1 MVEDKENRYTVPG
14 LQRGL
19 EILGAFSQDNKP
31 LSGAELARRLQL
43 PRASV
48 FRLLQ
53 TLELMGFVE
62 RIGESSQYKLGLAV
76 LRLGFGYLASLEIT
90 HLGQPILERLS
101 ASTGLSSHL
110 VVRDHT
116 QVVIVAKVLG
126 RTSLFNSLQV
136 GARLPAHATVIGRV
150 LLSDFTSDQL
160 SALFTNA
167 PLQAYTEHTPT
178 SISRLA
184 ELIAQLKT
192 QGHGI
197 SQGGFEIGIS
207 TIAAPVRDQTGQV
220 VAALSITVPS
230 QQIEPSNLNPLLN
243 ELKRCAA
250 ELSISM
256 GYREPFMASSRALER
271 RESPV
276 LSAVD

>member
-1 MVEDKENRYTVPG
+1 MSEDKENRYTVPG

-19 EILGAFSQDNKP
+19 EILEAFSQENKP
-31 LSGAELARRLQL
+31 LSGAELSRRLNL

-90 HLGQPILERLS
+90 HLGQPILDRLS
-101 ASTGLSSHL
+101 TSTGFSSHL

-126 RTSLFNSLQV
+126 RNSLFNSLQV

-150 LLSDFTSDQL
+150 LLSDFTIDQL
-160 SALFTNA
+160 HTLFNNV

-178 SISRLA
+178 SIARLA
-184 ELIAQLKT
+184 ELIAQVKK

-197 SQGGFEIGIS
+197 SQGGFEMGIS
-207 TIAAPVRDQTGQV
+207 TIAAPVRDQSRQV

-230 QQIEPSNLNPLLN
+230 QQIEPSNLSPLLN
-243 ELKRCAA
+243 ELKRSAL
-250 ELSISM
+250 ELSSLM
-256 GYREPFMASSRALER
+256 GYRESVSLASKALQER
-271 RESPV
+271 DQSM

>member
-1 MVEDKENRYTVPG
+1 MSEDKENRYTVPG

-19 EILGAFSQDNKP
+19 EILEAFSQENKP
-31 LSGAELARRLQL
+31 LSGAELSRRLNL

-62 RIGESSQYKLGLAV
+62 RIAQSSQYKLGLAV
-76 LRLGFGYLASLEIT
+76 LRLGFGYLASLEIS

-101 ASTGLSSHL
+101 ANTGFSSHL

-126 RTSLFNSLQV
+126 RNSLFNSLQV

-150 LLSDFTSDQL
+150 LLSDFTSEQL
-160 SALFTNA
+160 RALFMKET
-167 PLQAYTEHTPT
+167 LQAYTEHTPT
-178 SISRLA
+178 NISRLA
-184 ELIAQLKT
+184 ELIAQAKS

-197 SQGGFEIGIS
+197 SQGGFEMGIS
-207 TIAAPVRDQTGQV
+207 TIAAPVRDQSRQV

-230 QQIEPSNLNPLLN
+230 QQIEPSNLNPLLD
-243 ELKRCAA
+243 ELKRCAF
-250 ELSISM
+250 ELSSLM
-256 GYREPFMASSRALER
+256 GYRD
-271 RESPV
+271 PV
-276 LSAVD
+276 HDVSTGFEDRDQHLLSMVE